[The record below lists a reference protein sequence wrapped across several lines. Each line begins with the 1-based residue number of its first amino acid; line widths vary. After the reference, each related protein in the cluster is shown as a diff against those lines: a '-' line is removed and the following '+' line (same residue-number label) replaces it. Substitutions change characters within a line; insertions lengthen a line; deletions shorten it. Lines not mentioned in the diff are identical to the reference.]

1 LRLRARISK
10 VLTVLLHVLFAK
22 TLRSGRLRVNYDDGV
37 SESYGDG
44 SGSPVVVRLT
54 RRGALRIALHPE
66 LGLGEAYMDGDLTF
80 EEGDLWDLLSLVGH
94 NLPERKTGHA
104 GALSRARDD
113 IVRRLRQVND
123 RRAARRNV
131 AHHYDLSNDLY
142 RCFLDADMQYS
153 CAYFA
158 GPDMTLEAA
167 QAAKKTH
174 IAAKLRLDPGLRV
187 LDIGCGWGGLGL
199 TFARDYGA
207 VVTGVTLS
215 VQQLAV
221 ANARVEAD
229 RLAERA
235 NFLLRDYRDIE
246 GPFDRIVSVGMFE
259 HVGAP
264 NYVTFFEK
272 IRDLL
277 TDDGVAVIHS
287 IGRMETPGLTN
298 AFIRKYI
305 FPGGYIP
312 ALSQVMHAVEQ
323 AGLWVTDLEILR
335 YHYAETL
342 RCWRARFMADREAIA
357 SMYDERFCRMFEFY
371 LASSELSF
379 RTGTTM
385 VMQLQLTRRADALP
399 MTRDYMVDTERA
411 AQARRG
417 LIPAVARRKSTK
429 AGSNSWR
436 G

>member
-1 LRLRARISK
+1 
-10 VLTVLLHVLFAK
+10 
-22 TLRSGRLRVNYDDGV
+22 
-37 SESYGDG
+37 
-44 SGSPVVVRLT
+44 
-54 RRGALRIALHPE
+54 
-66 LGLGEAYMDGDLTF
+66 
-80 EEGDLWDLLSLVGH
+80 
-94 NLPERKTGHA
+94 
-104 GALSRARDD
+104 
-113 IVRRLRQVND
+113 
-123 RRAARRNV
+123 
-131 AHHYDLSNDLY
+131 
-142 RCFLDADMQYS
+142 
-153 CAYFA
+153 
-158 GPDMTLEAA
+158 
-167 QAAKKTH
+167 
-174 IAAKLRLDPGLRV
+174 
-187 LDIGCGWGGLGL
+187 
-199 TFARDYGA
+199 

-312 ALSQVMHAVEQ
+312 TLSQVMHAVEQ

-385 VMQLQLTRRADALP
+385 VMQLQLTKRADALP
-399 MTRDYMVDTERA
+399 MTRDYMMDTERA